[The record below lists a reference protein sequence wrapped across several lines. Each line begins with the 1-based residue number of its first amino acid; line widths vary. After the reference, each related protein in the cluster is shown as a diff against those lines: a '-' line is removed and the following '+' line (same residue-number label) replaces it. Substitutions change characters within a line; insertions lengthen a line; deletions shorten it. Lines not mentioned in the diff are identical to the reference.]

1 MKLKTKS
8 SKIAIDVFAINQLAI
23 LKNQSAAFKIKLPGR
38 MVHLFIWVGIT
49 ALGIYFYQSF
59 GLGIALLAFINY
71 LILLIFRIKNNFQS
85 NKKTISLSTLE
96 DIEWPTFTIIFP
108 LKNEDEVIHKT
119 INVIQALDYPK
130 DKLQVL
136 VVVEETD
143 SLTLQSLST
152 IHLPDYFKLL
162 LIPTLSPFTKG
173 RALLH
178 GLAQT
183 TGKYLTV
190 FDAESHPESMQLK
203 KAALCLTKSEEQ
215 ICCQAKIRV
224 SNKGDNWITRNF
236 ATEYHEWYEQH
247 LYKLSDNGLPFGLGG
262 NSFYISKE
270 NMVKVGSWDPFN
282 VTEDVDLSVRL
293 VRSGI
298 KLCIF
303 ESYTDENCPETAGNW
318 LNQRTR
324 WNKGLFITQL
334 VHLRKSFLKEGFTL
348 KGWFSFWL
356 RMVCGTMLPFFN
368 IYISLYI
375 LFSYSLFKFTYV
387 FSISL
392 WGLLGINI
400 LISLI
405 INAVNYRKLGISQ
418 PLFTTFFDVM
428 RYLFLQIIAGYRA
441 FWEYFIAPLKW
452 NKTLHQ

>member
-1 MKLKTKS
+1 MNLKTKS

-38 MVHLFIWVGIT
+38 MIHLFIWVGIT

-152 IHLPDYFKLL
+152 IHLPDYFTLL

>member
-1 MKLKTKS
+1 
-8 SKIAIDVFAINQLAI
+8 
-23 LKNQSAAFKIKLPGR
+23 
-38 MVHLFIWVGIT
+38 
-49 ALGIYFYQSF
+49 
-59 GLGIALLAFINY
+59 
-71 LILLIFRIKNNFQS
+71 
-85 NKKTISLSTLE
+85 
-96 DIEWPTFTIIFP
+96 
-108 LKNEDEVIHKT
+108 
-119 INVIQALDYPK
+119 
-130 DKLQVL
+130 
-136 VVVEETD
+136 
-143 SLTLQSLST
+143 
-152 IHLPDYFKLL
+152 
-162 LIPTLSPFTKG
+162 
-173 RALLH
+173 
-178 GLAQT
+178 
-183 TGKYLTV
+183 
-190 FDAESHPESMQLK
+190 
-203 KAALCLTKSEEQ
+203 
-215 ICCQAKIRV
+215 
-224 SNKGDNWITRNF
+224 
-236 ATEYHEWYEQH
+236 
-247 LYKLSDNGLPFGLGG
+247 LPFGLGG

-270 NMVKVGSWDPFN
+270 NMLKAGSWDPFN

-293 VRSGI
+293 VRNGI

-334 VHLRKSFLKEGFTL
+334 VHLRKSFLKEGFSL

-392 WGLLGINI
+392 WGLLCINI

-405 INAVNYRKLGISQ
+405 INAMNYKKLGISQ
-418 PLFTTFFDVM
+418 SFFITFFDVI